1 MYAKFDTLCISLDWT
16 DSNLSRQIVRLT
28 SSYFSLNFGRK
39 NIRLKPQLRFSL
51 LEEHYYLPVWL
62 SLMNGSL
69 GQISDW
75 LRKPTVRVIAILRQ
89 SHCPLSFHHIP
100 WKSLFFIRASNI
112 SNTFHE
118 LSLFTCVSVSMRLVA
133 TSNRFGRDK
142 YLFCLKWFSSSRSC
156 CDVKAVR
163 GRLVLPGGSS
173 PWPGRK
179 RREVDY
185 YREDVSN

>member
-39 NIRLKPQLRFSL
+39 NIRLKPQLRLSL
-51 LEEHYYLPVWL
+51 LEDHYYLPVWL

-89 SHCPLSFHHIP
+89 SHCPCP
-100 WKSLFFIRASNI
+100 FITYRES
-112 SNTFHE
+112 H
-118 LSLFTCVSVSMRLVA
+118 
-133 TSNRFGRDK
+133 
-142 YLFCLKWFSSSRSC
+142 FSSF
-156 CDVKAVR
+156 VHQI
-163 GRLVLPGGSS
+163 
-173 PWPGRK
+173 
-179 RREVDY
+179 
-185 YREDVSN
+185 